1 METSDQL
8 SSLTSQEGQ
17 TPPKHRMHGLIAF
30 SIAEYGRKT
39 QLPWKQGRK
48 KISSNVNKRPLIYF
62 LSIDLDIL
70 AISYKWNKKK
80 MWSLCLASLTWH
92 VLKVHQAHI
101 RPLHSILLTNN
112 TPLHNIFFSWW
123 TFDLYTK
130 NYKTSLKEIKN
141 LNKWKDL
148 LVS

>member
-17 TPPKHRMHGLIAF
+17 IPPKYRMHGSIAF
-30 SIAEYGRKT
+30 STAENGRKM

-48 KISSNVNKRPLIYF
+48 KIYSNVNKEPLIYF

-92 VLKVHQAHI
+92 ILKVHQAHI
-101 RPLHSILLTNN
+101 RPLHSILLTNIY
-112 TPLHNIFFSWW
+112 H
-123 TFDLYTK
+123 
-130 NYKTSLKEIKN
+130 YKTFSSADGHLTYTLKTIKHH
-141 LNKWKDL
+141 WKKL
-148 LVS
+148 KI

>member
-17 TPPKHRMHGLIAF
+17 IPPKYRMHGSIAF
-30 SIAEYGRKT
+30 STAENGRKM

-48 KISSNVNKRPLIYF
+48 KIYSNVNKEPLIYF

-92 VLKVHQAHI
+92 ILKVHQAHI
-101 RPLHSILLTNN
+101 RPLHSILLTNIY
-112 TPLHNIFFSWW
+112 H
-123 TFDLYTK
+123 
-130 NYKTSLKEIKN
+130 YKTFSSADGHLTCTLKTIKHH
-141 LNKWKDL
+141 WKKL
-148 LVS
+148 KI